1 MNENLSYPTL
11 TPAIDY
17 RQKSFTLS
25 HGLPLI
31 ATKLSPPR
39 ACGAVLRRDRLL
51 SHLNRIHQLSL
62 ALVCAGAG
70 FGKTT
75 LLSQW
80 QQDMI
85 SQGHC
90 VAWLSLDEQDNA
102 LHDFRRYLLAA
113 LHPYCGELFSQLE
126 PIAPGAS
133 LCTEE
138 GFIRNVINSLSQR
151 QTPLYLVIDDF
162 HLIRNPLIL
171 QDINE
176 LVSYAPACLHL
187 LLGSRSLPTLPL
199 ARMLAGNQMVMIDIN
214 ALRFNPSEI
223 LAYFAETTHQ
233 SLDQADIQ
241 RLLAITE
248 GWIIGI
254 QIAALSAASSG
265 GALFQTFEGPAG
277 ARQMTRY
284 LQDVVLNPLPPEIQ
298 QFLLQTSIL
307 NRFTPALCNAVT
319 LRRDGQQMLTF
330 IEQHNLFIS
339 PLNEQGGWFR
349 YHSLFAEAQYERLT
363 NGAVKIAEL
372 HERASSWLAANGHWA
387 EAIRHALA
395 AGKLDSSAAYAAP
408 SAQSLA
414 EEGDLDTLVRWLQ
427 QLPLT
432 DGAGEERI
440 ELQLNLAWALAHYF
454 RFDEAKALLNR
465 LECAFSLRPLSER
478 LRIKWQV
485 ISAISASFAEDI
497 MASEAL
503 AKPLLSRIP
512 CGDSWVD
519 GLVCNILS
527 YDYLVQDRYQDV
539 IEVQQHMPPPCAPQD
554 NLFVGV
560 YRAFILGLNH
570 VRQADLRT
578 GEIYYRQA
586 LKQAERLT
594 GAGSCG
600 SATLQALLAEIH
612 YEQDNTLLLDSQV
625 APHLTKIDIIAPP
638 DALLS
643 AYRALVRRELPRDA
657 GQAKVLLEH
666 AQQVVKSRGWPRLQG
681 ILLAEQ
687 IRAAVR
693 QNQRYQ
699 AQELMRQLNELSEK
713 YRHVFPLANYLQ
725 TSRISA
731 QAQMLM
737 DEGQSG
743 KAAHLLWP
751 LVQQL
756 EARRC
761 ILEGV
766 RQRALCALACW
777 RDGDRQRAEAVLSPA
792 INLAANQNLK
802 RSLLDA
808 GAEIYPLLQQIQ
820 RRVAAG
826 DRRYITQLLR
836 DSPQT
841 ETASV
846 ADWRPLPPLTE
857 RENQTLRLVAQGRSN
872 KEIARTMAISIDTVK
887 WHLKNLYGKL
897 EVTSRTQAMGRIK
910 MLSDIP
916 EEETRLS

>member
-1 MNENLSYPTL
+1 MNENLLYPTL
-11 TPAIDY
+11 TSAIDY

-31 ATKLSPPR
+31 ATKLAPPR
-39 ACGAVLRRDRLL
+39 ASAAVLRRDRLL
-51 SHLNRIHQLSL
+51 SRLDRAHQLSL

-80 QQDMI
+80 QREMI
-85 SQGHC
+85 AQGHC

-133 LCTEE
+133 LCTED
-138 GFIRNVINSLSQR
+138 GFMRNLINSLSQR
-151 QTPLYLVIDDF
+151 QTPLYIVIDDF
-162 HLIRNPLIL
+162 HLIRNPVIL

-176 LVSYAPACLHL
+176 LVTYAPACLHL

-199 ARMLAGNQMVMIDIN
+199 ARMLAGNQMVIIDIN
-214 ALRFNPSEI
+214 DLRFNPAEI
-223 LAYFAETTHQ
+223 LAYFAETAHQ
-233 SLDQADIQ
+233 DLDQADIQ

-248 GWIIGI
+248 GWITGI
-254 QIAALSAASSG
+254 QIAALSAAGSG
-265 GALFQTFEGPAG
+265 NALFQTLEGPAG
-277 ARQMTRY
+277 AKQMARY
-284 LQDVVLNPLPPEIQ
+284 LQEVVLNPLPPEIQ

-307 NRFTPALCNAVT
+307 TRFTPELCNAVT
-319 LRRDGQQMLTF
+319 LRSDGKQMLNF

-339 PLNEQGGWFR
+339 PLDEQGGWFR
-349 YHSLFAEAQYERLT
+349 YHSLFAEAQYERLA
-363 NGAVKIAEL
+363 NEQSNIAEL
-372 HERASSWLAANGHWA
+372 HERAGNWLAANGHWA

-395 AGKLDSSAAYAAP
+395 AGKLEESAAYAAP

-414 EEGDLDTLVRWLQ
+414 EEGDIDTLVRWLQ

-432 DGAGEERI
+432 EGAPEERI

-454 RFDEAKALLNR
+454 RFDEARALLNR
-465 LECAFSLRPLSER
+465 LQSGSALRRLSAR

-485 ISAISASFAEDI
+485 ISAISASFAEEI
-497 MASEAL
+497 LTSEAL
-503 AKPLLSRIP
+503 VKPLLSQVP

-527 YDYLVQDRYQDV
+527 YNYLVQERYRDV
-539 IEVQQHMPPPCAPQD
+539 AAVQQHMPPPSAPQD
-554 NLFVGV
+554 NLFVSV
-560 YRAFILGLNH
+560 YRAFILGINH

-594 GAGSCG
+594 GVGSCG

-612 YEQDNTLLLDSQV
+612 YEEEDLLLLDSQV
-625 APHLTKIDIIAPP
+625 APHLAKIDIIAPP
-638 DALLS
+638 DALFS
-643 AYRALVRRELPRDA
+643 AYRALIRRALPRDA

-666 AQQVVKSRGWPRLQG
+666 ALRVAIGRGWPRLQG
-681 ILLAEQ
+681 MLLAEQ
-687 IRAAVR
+687 IRMSVL
-693 QNQRYQ
+693 QNQRCQ
-699 AQELMRQLNELSEK
+699 AQESMRQLTELSEQ
-713 YRHVFPLANYLQ
+713 YRQTLPLANYLR
-725 TSRISA
+725 TSRVTA

-737 DEGQSG
+737 DEEPG
-743 KAAHLLWP
+743 KAARLLWP

-756 EARRC
+756 EKRRC
-761 ILEGV
+761 ILEAL
-766 RQRALCALACW
+766 RQRALCAVAWW
-777 RDGDRQRAEAVLSPA
+777 RDGDRQQAEEVLLPV
-792 INLAANQNLK
+792 IKLARSQNLK

-808 GAEIYPLLQQIQ
+808 GAEICPLLQHMQEKM
-820 RRVAAG
+820 AAD
-826 DRRYITQLLR
+826 DRSYIANLLGA
-836 DSPQT
+836 SPLM
-841 ETASV
+841 ETGPA
-846 ADWRPLPPLTE
+846 ADWSPLPPLTE
-857 RENQTLRLVAQGRSN
+857 RENQTLLLIAQGRSN
-872 KEIARTMAISIDTVK
+872 KEIARTMAISVDTVK

-897 EVTSRTQAMGRIK
+897 DVTSRTQAMGRAK
-910 MLSDIP
+910 MLSEIDCA
-916 EEETRLS
+916 E

>member
-1 MNENLSYPTL
+1 MNEHLLYPIQTS
-11 TPAIDY
+11 AIDY

-39 ACGAVLRRDRLL
+39 TSGAVLRRARLL
-51 SHLNRIHQLSL
+51 SRLDLVHQRSL

-80 QQDMI
+80 HRELT
-85 SQGHC
+85 SQGHSA
-90 VAWLSLDEQDNA
+90 AWLSLDEQDNA

-113 LHPYCGELFSQLE
+113 LHPYCGELFNQLE
-126 PIAPGAS
+126 PISPNAS
-133 LCTEE
+133 LCTED
-138 GFIRNVINSLSQR
+138 GFIRNLINSLSQR
-151 QTPLYLVIDDF
+151 QTALYLVIDDF
-162 HLIRNPLIL
+162 HLIRNPVIL

-176 LVSYAPACLHL
+176 LVNYAPACLHL

-199 ARMLAGNQMVMIDIN
+199 ARMLAGNQMVIIDIN
-214 ALRFNPSEI
+214 DLRFNPSETE
-223 LAYFAETTHQ
+223 AYFAETAHQ
-233 SLDQADIQ
+233 NLDQADIQ
-241 RLLAITE
+241 RLLNITE
-248 GWIIGI
+248 GWITGI
-254 QIAALSAASSG
+254 QIAALSATSNEG
-265 GALFQTFEGPAG
+265 VLFQTIEGPAG
-277 ARQMTRY
+277 AKQMANY
-284 LQDVVLNPLPPEIQ
+284 LQEVVLNPLPPEIQ

-307 NRFTPALCNAVT
+307 NRFTPELCNAVT
-319 LRRDGQQMLTF
+319 QRQDGKQMLVF

-339 PLNEQGGWFR
+339 PLDEQGGWFR

-363 NGAVKIAEL
+363 SGPVKIAEL
-372 HERASSWLAANGHWA
+372 HERASNWLAANGHWA

-395 AGKLDSSAAYAAP
+395 AGKLDNSTAYAAP

-432 DGAGEERI
+432 EGAQEERI

-454 RFDEAKALLNR
+454 RFDEAEALLKR
-465 LECAFSLRPLSER
+465 LQSCFILHRLSER

-497 MASEAL
+497 AASEEL
-503 AKPLLSRIP
+503 AKPLLNRIP

-539 IEVQQHMPPPCAPQD
+539 AAVQQHMPSPTTPQD
-554 NLFVGV
+554 NLFVSV

-586 LKQAERLT
+586 LTQAERLT
-594 GAGSCG
+594 GVDSCG

-612 YEQDNTLLLDSQV
+612 YEENNILLLDSQI
-625 APHLTKIDIIAPP
+625 APHLAKIDIIAPP

-643 AYRALVRRELPRDA
+643 AYRALVRRALLRDA
-657 GQAKVLLEH
+657 GQAKILLEH
-666 AQQVVKSRGWPRLQG
+666 AQQVVANRGWPRLQG
-681 ILLAEQ
+681 VLLAEQ
-687 IRAAVR
+687 LRVAVLH
-693 QNQRYQ
+693 NQRHQ
-699 AQELMRQLNELSEK
+699 ALELMQQLTGLSEQ
-713 YRHVFPLANYLQ
+713 YRQIFPLANYLQ
-725 TSRISA
+725 TSRIAS
-731 QAQMLM
+731 QALMLM
-737 DEGQSG
+737 DEGHAG
-743 KAAHLLWP
+743 KAARLLWP

-756 EARRC
+756 EKRRC
-761 ILEGV
+761 ILEAI
-766 RQRALCALACW
+766 RQRALCAVAW
-777 RDGDRQRAEAVLSPA
+777 WQDGEQQRACDVLLPVLK
-792 INLAANQNLK
+792 LAKSQNLK

-808 GAEIYPLLQQIQ
+808 GIEIYPILQRIQ
-820 RRVAAG
+820 QEVEAS
-826 DRRYITQLLR
+826 DRAYISDLLR
-836 DSPQT
+836 GSPWP
-841 ETASV
+841 AAPLM
-846 ADWRPLPPLTE
+846 ADRHPLPSLTE
-857 RENQTLRLVAQGRSN
+857 RENQTLQLVAQGRSN
-872 KEIARTMAISIDTVK
+872 KEIARTMAISVETVK

-897 EVTSRTQAMGRIK
+897 EVTSRTQAMNRIK
-910 MLSDIP
+910 MLSEVDCA
-916 EEETRLS
+916 E

>member
-1 MNENLSYPTL
+1 MNENLLYPTL
-11 TPAIDY
+11 TSAIDY

-39 ACGAVLRRDRLL
+39 TSGAVLRRDRLL
-51 SHLNRIHQLSL
+51 SHLDRIHQLSL

-85 SQGHC
+85 AQGYC

-113 LHPYCGELFSQLE
+113 LHPYCGALFSQLE

-133 LCTEE
+133 LCTED
-138 GFIRNVINSLSQR
+138 GFIRNLINSLSQR

-162 HLIRNPLIL
+162 HLIRNPVIL

-176 LVSYAPACLHL
+176 LVNYAPACLHL

-199 ARMLAGNQMVMIDIN
+199 MRMLAGNQMVMIDIN
-214 ALRFNPSEI
+214 DLRFNPAEI
-223 LAYFAETTHQ
+223 LAYFAETAHQ
-233 SLDQADIQ
+233 NLDQADIQ

-254 QIAALSAASSG
+254 QVAALSATGSG
-265 GALFQTFEGPAG
+265 DTLFQTLEGPAG
-277 ARQMTRY
+277 AKQMARY
-284 LQDVVLNPLPPEIQ
+284 LQEVVLNPLPPEIQ

-307 NRFTPALCNAVT
+307 NRFTPELCNAVT
-319 LRRDGQQMLTF
+319 LRSDGKQMLHF

-339 PLNEQGGWFR
+339 PLDQQGGWFR
-349 YHSLFAEAQYERLT
+349 YHSLFAEAQYERLA
-363 NGAVKIAEL
+363 NGPVKIAEL
-372 HERASSWLAANGHWA
+372 HERASNWLAANGYWA

-395 AGKLDSSAAYAAP
+395 AGKLDNSAAYAAP

-432 DGAGEERI
+432 EGAREERI

-465 LECAFSLRPLSER
+465 LQSGFALHQLSER

-485 ISAISASFAEDI
+485 ISAIAASFAEDI
-497 MASEAL
+497 VTSEAL
-503 AKPLLSRIP
+503 ARPLLKRVP

-539 IEVQQHMPPPCAPQD
+539 AAVQQHMPSPCAPQD
-554 NLFVGV
+554 NLFVSV
-560 YRAFILGLNH
+560 YRAFILGLHH

-578 GEIYYRQA
+578 GEVYYRQA

-594 GAGSCG
+594 GVDSCG

-612 YEQDNTLLLDSQV
+612 YEEDNVLLLDSQV
-625 APHLTKIDIIAPP
+625 APHLAKIDIFAPP

-643 AYRALVRRELPRDA
+643 AYRALVRRALPHDPA
-657 GQAKVLLEH
+657 QAKVLLEH
-666 AQQVVKSRGWPRLQG
+666 AQQVVIGRGWPRLQG
-681 ILLAEQ
+681 MLLAEQ
-687 IRAAVR
+687 IRVAVL
-693 QNQRYQ
+693 QNQRCQ
-699 AQELMRQLNELSEK
+699 ARELMGQLTALREK
-713 YRHVFPLANYLQ
+713 YRRTLPHANYLQ
-725 TSRISA
+725 TSHLTA
-731 QAQMLM
+731 QALILM
-737 DEGQSG
+737 DEGQPG
-743 KAAHLLWP
+743 KAASLLWP
-751 LVQQL
+751 LVRQL
-756 EARRC
+756 EERRC
-761 ILEGV
+761 ILEAL
-766 RQRALCALACW
+766 RLRALCAVAWW
-777 RDGDRQRAEAVLSPA
+777 REGERQQAADALSPV
-792 INLAANQNLK
+792 IKLARSQNLK

-808 GAEIYPLLQQIQ
+808 GAEIHPLLQHMQS
-820 RRVAAG
+820 RADADERG
-826 DRRYITQLLR
+826 YIANLLR
-836 DSPQT
+836 AAPQID
-841 ETASV
+841 V
-846 ADWRPLPPLTE
+846 GPIADWRPLPPLTE
-857 RENQTLRLVAQGRSN
+857 RENQTLLLVAQGRSN
-872 KEIARTMAISIDTVK
+872 KEIARSMDISVDTVK

-897 EVTSRTQAMGRIK
+897 DVTSRTQAMGRAK
-910 MLSDIP
+910 MLSEADCS
-916 EEETRLS
+916 E

>member
-1 MNENLSYPTL
+1 MNENLLYPTL
-11 TPAIDY
+11 TSAIDY

-31 ATKLSPPR
+31 ATKLAPPR
-39 ACGAVLRRDRLL
+39 ASAVLRRDRLL
-51 SHLNRIHQLSL
+51 SRLDRAHQLSL

-80 QQDMI
+80 QREMI

-133 LCTEE
+133 LCTED
-138 GFIRNVINSLSQR
+138 GFMRNLINSLSQR
-151 QTPLYLVIDDF
+151 QTPLYIVIDDF
-162 HLIRNPLIL
+162 HLIRNPVIL

-176 LVSYAPACLHL
+176 LVTYAPACLHL

-199 ARMLAGNQMVMIDIN
+199 ARMLAGNQMMIIDIN
-214 ALRFNPSEI
+214 DLRFNPAEI
-223 LAYFAETTHQ
+223 LAYFAETAHQ
-233 SLDQADIQ
+233 DLDQADIQ

-248 GWIIGI
+248 GWITGI
-254 QIAALSAASSG
+254 QIAALSAAGSG
-265 GALFQTFEGPAG
+265 DALFQTLEGPAG
-277 ARQMTRY
+277 AKQMARY
-284 LQDVVLNPLPPEIQ
+284 LQEVVLNPLPAEIQ

-307 NRFTPALCNAVT
+307 TRFTPELCNAVT
-319 LRRDGQQMLTF
+319 LRSDGKQMLNF

-339 PLNEQGGWFR
+339 PLDEQGGWFR
-349 YHSLFAEAQYERLT
+349 YHSLFAEAQYERLA
-363 NGAVKIAEL
+363 NEQGNIAEL
-372 HERASSWLAANGHWA
+372 HERAGNWLAANGHWA

-395 AGKLDSSAAYAAP
+395 AGKLEESAAYAAP

-414 EEGDLDTLVRWLQ
+414 EEGDIDTLVRWLQ

-432 DGAGEERI
+432 EGAPEERI

-454 RFDEAKALLNR
+454 RFDEARALLNR
-465 LECAFSLRPLSER
+465 LQSGSALRRLSAR

-485 ISAISASFAEDI
+485 IGAISASFAEEI
-497 MASEAL
+497 PASEAL
-503 AKPLLSRIP
+503 VKPLLSQVP

-527 YDYLVQDRYQDV
+527 YNYLVQERYRDV
-539 IEVQQHMPPPCAPQD
+539 AAVQQHMPPPSAPQD
-554 NLFVGV
+554 NLFVSV

-594 GAGSCG
+594 GVGSCG

-612 YEQDNTLLLDSQV
+612 YEEENLLLLDSQV
-625 APHLTKIDIIAPP
+625 APHLAKIDIIAPP
-638 DALLS
+638 DALFS
-643 AYRALVRRELPRDA
+643 AYRALIRRALPRDA

-666 AQQVVKSRGWPRLQG
+666 ALRVAIGRGWPRLQG
-681 ILLAEQ
+681 MLLAEQ
-687 IRAAVR
+687 IRMSVL
-693 QNQRYQ
+693 QNQRCQ
-699 AQELMRQLNELSEK
+699 AQESMRQLTELSER
-713 YRHVFPLANYLQ
+713 YRQTLPLANYLR
-725 TSRISA
+725 TSRVTA

-737 DEGQSG
+737 DEEPG
-743 KAAHLLWP
+743 KAARLLWP

-756 EARRC
+756 EKRRC
-761 ILEGV
+761 ILEAL
-766 RQRALCALACW
+766 RQRALCAVAWW
-777 RDGDRQRAEAVLSPA
+777 RDGDRRQAEEVLLPV
-792 INLAANQNLK
+792 IKLARSQNLK

-808 GAEIYPLLQQIQ
+808 GAEICPLLQHMQEKM
-820 RRVAAG
+820 AAD
-826 DRRYITQLLR
+826 DRSYIANLLGA
-836 DSPQT
+836 SPLMET
-841 ETASV
+841 EPA
-846 ADWRPLPPLTE
+846 ADWGPLPPLTE
-857 RENQTLRLVAQGRSN
+857 RENQTLLLIAQGRSN
-872 KEIARTMAISIDTVK
+872 KEIARTMAISVDTVK

-897 EVTSRTQAMGRIK
+897 DVTSRTQAMGRAK
-910 MLSDIP
+910 MLSEIDCA
-916 EEETRLS
+916 E